1 MKQQGSA
8 LQCLYWGCSWKRKK
22 GDDAKK
28 DQMPE
33 RLEIKPV
40 LSERGRMAGHR
51 FMGGGTKPHSEPT
64 RKLQA
69 RGVGHLSSKY
79 IHLNFL
85 AG

>member
-1 MKQQGSA
+1 MKGGRWDCKDKMKQQGSA

-33 RLEIKPV
+33 RLEIKTV

-51 FMGGGTKPHSEPT
+51 FMRRGGQNHTVSPPENCRHVGWGT
-64 RKLQA
+64 
-69 RGVGHLSSKY
+69 
-79 IHLNFL
+79 
-85 AG
+85 